1 MADETTNLQLKITA
15 LTAQLEQAN
24 RNRANVE
31 DNPNRPLR
39 NFTAPKAD
47 EIQLGH
53 TAPNILTEEY
63 QIPSR
68 WINAVQRTLFHGLL
82 HEDETQHRAH
92 FEEPCSMLKIRTIT
106 QEDKAKNWIR
116 GQKPKNMDT
125 WAKIADTFL
134 NRFFPRSKTSSI
146 RHKIHNFQQRGDKM
160 ICEV

>member
-1 MADETTNLQLKITA
+1 
-15 LTAQLEQAN
+15 
-24 RNRANVE
+24 VE

-68 WINAVQRTLFHGLL
+68 WINAVQRTLFHGLPY
-82 HEDETQHRAH
+82 EDETQHRAH

-106 QEDKAKNWIR
+106 QEDLKRMAFNFSLADKAKNWIR